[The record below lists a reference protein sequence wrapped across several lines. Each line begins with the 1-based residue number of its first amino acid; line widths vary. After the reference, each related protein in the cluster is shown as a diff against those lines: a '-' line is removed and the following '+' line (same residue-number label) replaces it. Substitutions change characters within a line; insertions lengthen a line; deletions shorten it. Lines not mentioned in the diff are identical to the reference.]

1 MTGKKKTNLPP
12 LMVEKV
18 SAGFP
23 SPAQQYLES
32 PLDLNELMVPHPTG
46 TYFVR
51 VDGDSMINAGIHHND
66 ILVVDCTLDPANG
79 SIVVAR
85 VNGEALVKYF
95 RRDRNGVRLEA
106 ANPAYLPIRF
116 SDGMTHEIFGVVTGV
131 IRQVVQLRKIS

>member
-79 SIVVAR
+79 SIVVPASTAKLWSSIS
-85 VNGEALVKYF
+85 GAIETASGW
-95 RRDRNGVRLEA
+95 RRQI
-106 ANPAYLPIRF
+106 PPICRSGF
-116 SDGMTHEIFGVVTGV
+116 PME
-131 IRQVVQLRKIS
+131 

>member
-1 MTGKKKTNLPP
+1 
-12 LMVEKV
+12 MVEKV

-66 ILVVDCTLDPANG
+66 ILVVDCTLNAVNG

-95 RRDRNGVRLEA
+95 RRDKNGIRLEA
-106 ANPAYLPIRF
+106 ANPAYQPIQF
-116 SDGMTHEIFGVVTGV
+116 SDGMTLEIFGVVTGV

>member
-1 MTGKKKTNLPP
+1 MKRKNEFTAFDGGEGVGRL
-12 LMVEKV
+12 
-18 SAGFP
+18 P

-85 VNGEALVKYF
+85 VNGEALVKLK
-95 RRDRNGVRLEA
+95 VH
-106 ANPAYLPIRF
+106 
-116 SDGMTHEIFGVVTGV
+116 T
-131 IRQVVQLRKIS
+131 K